1 VPQSQE
7 KSRESNQNLPNP
19 ELNPLLNPT
28 LGNNLGRWAQAYFT
42 SPPEKR
48 EEAVLELL
56 RELEA
61 ESGGEEST
69 SGSSATQAKW
79 SNAAEGSQLNPSLTC
94 AECGHENAP
103 RQKFCGMCGSRL
115 VFPDTGGETPET
127 LAREIRNTAPVERP
141 PVMSQ
146 PAEPLQVPSFG
157 GLSLFATV
165 NPSASE
171 LTPGSSD
178 TDIQWLRE
186 KSYETEEESRGSA
199 TKYLVTALGLLLL
212 GVLFYAQWKPQ
223 ATRPRAS
230 NSAPSA
236 THAAPATQPSEPAS
250 GSPAADQHHSS
261 PDQPAASAPETA
273 APSESPASNPRVQ
286 NATPAA
292 TAHTAANSPAGDKA
306 PTAVEPPKEADSG
319 PVFSA
324 SSVQSEKPNQPEG
337 AASSEGANSSAGAT
351 ELAAAESFLSGK
363 YGTRDSSQAAK
374 LLWRAVGKENTT
386 AILLLSN
393 LYLTGDGVSKS
404 CDQAKMLLR
413 AAAQKN
419 SSEAANKLRE
429 LQRSGCP

>member
-7 KSRESNQNLPNP
+7 KTRESNQNLPNP
-19 ELNPLLNPT
+19 ELNPLLNPK

-61 ESGGEEST
+61 ESGGEDST
-69 SGSSATQAKW
+69 SGESTTSPKW
-79 SNAAEGSQLNPSLTC
+79 PNGAQGLQLDPSLTC
-94 AECGHENAP
+94 AECGHENAH
-103 RQKFCGMCGSRL
+103 RQRFCGMCGSRL
-115 VFPDTGGETPET
+115 VFPDTASEAPGPVT
-127 LAREIRNTAPVERP
+127 REIRDPAPVERSP
-141 PVMSQ
+141 GVSQ
-146 PAEPLQVPSFG
+146 PALQVPSFG
-157 GLSLFATV
+157 GLSLFATA

-171 LTPGSSD
+171 STPGSSD

-186 KSYETEEESRGSA
+186 KSYETEDESRGSA

-223 ATRPRAS
+223 AARPRVPSAAS
-230 NSAPSA
+230 PNA
-236 THAAPATQPSEPAS
+236 THAAPASQSPEPAS
-250 GSPAADQHHSS
+250 GSPTADQHASSS
-261 PDQPAASAPETA
+261 PENGVPHESASNAKSQSGTSAPADHPATDSATGDKPQTA
-273 APSESPASNPRVQ
+273 A
-286 NATPAA
+286 
-292 TAHTAANSPAGDKA
+292 
-306 PTAVEPPKEADSG
+306 EPPKKADSS
-319 PVFSA
+319 PVRSA
-324 SSVQSEKPNQPEG
+324 SSVQSEKPSQAAGG
-337 AASSEGANSSAGAT
+337 AQSEGVNSSAGAT
-351 ELAAAESFLSGK
+351 ELAAAESFLSGR
-363 YGTRDSSQAAK
+363 YGTRDSSQAAR

-393 LYLTGDGVSKS
+393 LYLTGDGVPKS

>member
-7 KSRESNQNLPNP
+7 TTRESNQKLPNP

-61 ESGGEEST
+61 ENGGEDST
-69 SGSSATQAKW
+69 SGNPATPAKW
-79 SNAAEGSQLNPSLTC
+79 SNTAEAAYLNPSLTC
-94 AECGHENAP
+94 AECGHDNAP
-103 RQKFCGMCGSRL
+103 RQRFCGMCGSRL
-115 VFPDTGGETPET
+115 VFPDAAGETAGSAT
-127 LAREIRNTAPVERP
+127 RDMRESVPVERP
-141 PVMSQ
+141 PVLNQ

-157 GLSLFATV
+157 GLSLFATA
-165 NPSASE
+165 NPSES
-171 LTPGSSD
+171 TSSSSD

-186 KSYETEEESRGSA
+186 KSYDATEDGSRGSA
-199 TKYLVTALGLLLL
+199 TKYLVTAVGLLLL
-212 GVLFYAQWKPQ
+212 GVLFYAQWKPP
-223 ATRPRAS
+223 AARPRAS
-230 NSAPSA
+230 NSAPNA

-250 GSPAADQHHSS
+250 GSQAADQHPASSDQHSS
-261 PDQPAASAPETA
+261 SSAENA
-273 APSESPASNPRVQ
+273 APSESSASNPSVQ
-286 NATPAA
+286 NGTPAA
-292 TAHTAANSPAGDKA
+292 TAHTANSPSGDKA
-306 PTAVEPPKEADSG
+306 PTAAEPPKKADSG
-319 PVFSA
+319 PVRSA
-324 SSVQSEKPNQPEG
+324 SAVQSEKPNPPEG
-337 AASSEGANSSAGAT
+337 TASSEGANSSAGAA

-363 YGTRDSSQAAK
+363 YGPRDSSQAAK
-374 LLWRAVGKENTT
+374 LLWRAVAKGNTT

-419 SSEAANKLRE
+419 RSEAANKLRE

>member
-7 KSRESNQNLPNP
+7 KTHESNQKLPNP
-19 ELNPLLNPT
+19 ELNPLLNPI

-48 EEAVLELL
+48 EEAVLDLL

-61 ESGGEEST
+61 ENGGDEST
-69 SGSSATQAKW
+69 SGNSLTPAKW
-79 SNAAEGSQLNPSLTC
+79 VNSADGSQLNPSLTC

-103 RQKFCGMCGSRL
+103 RQRFCGMCGSRL
-115 VFPDTGGETPET
+115 VFADTAGETMKPMT
-127 LAREIRNTAPVERP
+127 REIRESDPVERP
-141 PVMSQ
+141 PVLNE
-146 PAEPLQVPSFG
+146 PVEPLRVPSFG
-157 GLSLFATV
+157 GLSLFATA
-165 NPSASE
+165 NPSTADS
-171 LTPGSSD
+171 GSSD
-178 TDIQWLRE
+178 ADIQWLRE
-186 KSYETEEESRGSA
+186 KSYDAAEGESRGSA
-199 TKYLVTALGLLLL
+199 TKYLVTAVGLLLL

-223 ATRPRAS
+223 TARPRAS
-230 NSAPSA
+230 NPAPNA
-236 THAAPATQPSEPAS
+236 THPAPATQPSEPAS
-250 GSPAADQHHSS
+250 ASQTADQHTSS
-261 PDQPAASAPETA
+261 PDQHASPAPENA
-273 APSESPASNPRVQ
+273 APDE
-286 NATPAA
+286 PAA
-292 TAHTAANSPAGDKA
+292 TNPKPQEEAPAPATHAAANAAAGDKV
-306 PTAVEPPKEADSG
+306 PTAAEPPKKADSG
-319 PVFSA
+319 PVRSA
-324 SSVQSEKPNQPEG
+324 RSVQSEKPNPAAG
-337 AASSEGANSSAGAT
+337 AASNDGVNSTAGAA

-374 LLWRAVGKENTT
+374 LLWRAVAKENTT

>member
-61 ESGGEEST
+61 ENGGEEST
-69 SGSSATQAKW
+69 SGSSATPAKW

-103 RQKFCGMCGSRL
+103 RQRFCGMCGSRL
-115 VFPDTGGETPET
+115 VFADTGGETPET
-127 LAREIRNTAPVERP
+127 VTREIRNNVPVERP

-157 GLSLFATV
+157 GLSLFATA

-171 LTPGSSD
+171 STPGSSD

-186 KSYETEEESRGSA
+186 KSYETEEEPRRSA

-223 ATRPRAS
+223 AARLRAS
-230 NSAPSA
+230 NSAPNA

-250 GSPAADQHHSS
+250 GPQPADQRASS
-261 PDQPAASAPETA
+261 TPENPPQAQSTSSAKSQ
-273 APSESPASNPRVQ
+273 SE
-286 NATPAA
+286 TPAPPPHA
-292 TAHTAANSPAGDKA
+292 VESSLAPDKLPPA
-306 PTAVEPPKEADSG
+306 PEPPKKADSG
-319 PVFSA
+319 PVRSA
-324 SSVQSEKPNQPEG
+324 SSVQSEKPTP
-337 AASSEGANSSAGAT
+337 AAGSTSNDGGNSSAGAT
-351 ELAAAESFLSGK
+351 ELAAAESFLSGR
-363 YGTRDSSQAAK
+363 YGTRDSSQAAR
-374 LLWRAVGKENTT
+374 LLWRAVEKENAT

-393 LYLTGDGVSKS
+393 LYLTGDGVPKS
-404 CDQAKMLLR
+404 CDQAKILLR

>member
-1 VPQSQE
+1 MPQSQE
-7 KSRESNQNLPNP
+7 KTRESNQNLPNP

-28 LGNNLGRWAQAYFT
+28 LGKNLGRWAQAYFT

-61 ESGGEEST
+61 ENGGEDST
-69 SGSSATQAKW
+69 SGGSATPAKW
-79 SNAAEGSQLNPSLTC
+79 SNAAEGLQLDPSLTC

-115 VFPDTGGETPET
+115 VFPDTAGEGAEPRA
-127 LAREIRNTAPVERP
+127 LEIRDTAPVERP
-141 PVMSQ
+141 PVLSQ

-157 GLSLFATV
+157 GLSLFATAS
-165 NPSASE
+165 PSASE
-171 LTPGSSD
+171 STLGSSD
-178 TDIQWLRE
+178 ADIQWLRE
-186 KSYETEEESRGSA
+186 KSYETEEPRGSA
-199 TKYLVTALGLLLL
+199 TKYLVTLLGLLLL

-223 ATRPRAS
+223 AARPRAS
-230 NSAPSA
+230 NSPSNA
-236 THAAPATQPSEPAS
+236 THATQATPSPEPAS
-250 GSPAADQHHSS
+250 GPQAGDQHAPSTPENPLQAQSTSS
-261 PDQPAASAPETA
+261 AKSQSETPAPPPRAAEGSA
-273 APSESPASNPRVQ
+273 APDKLPPPA
-286 NATPAA
+286 
-292 TAHTAANSPAGDKA
+292 
-306 PTAVEPPKEADSG
+306 EPPKKADSG
-319 PVFSA
+319 PVRSA
-324 SSVQSEKPNQPEG
+324 SSVQSEKPTP
-337 AASSEGANSSAGAT
+337 AARSTSNDGGNASAGAT

-374 LLWRAVGKENTT
+374 LLWRAVAKENTT

>member
-1 VPQSQE
+1 MPQSQE
-7 KSRESNQNLPNP
+7 KTRESNENLPNP

-28 LGNNLGRWAQAYFT
+28 LGKNLGRWAQAYFT

-61 ESGGEEST
+61 ENGGEDST
-69 SGSSATQAKW
+69 SGNSSTPAKW
-79 SNAAEGSQLNPSLTC
+79 SKTAEGSLLEPSLTC

-103 RQKFCGMCGSRL
+103 RQRFCGMCGSRL
-115 VFPDTGGETPET
+115 VFPDTASEAPET
-127 LAREIRNTAPVERP
+127 VTREIRIPAPVERS
-141 PVMSQ
+141 PVLSQ
-146 PAEPLQVPSFG
+146 PAEPFQVPSFG

-165 NPSASE
+165 NPPTSE
-171 LTPGSSD
+171 STSGSSD

-186 KSYETEEESRGSA
+186 KSYETEDEPRGSA

-223 ATRPRAS
+223 AARPRVS
-230 NSAPSA
+230 SAAAPNA
-236 THAAPATQPSEPAS
+236 THAAPATQSPEPPS
-250 GSPAADQHHSS
+250 GSPAADQHASSS
-261 PDQPAASAPETA
+261 PENAGPHESASNAKSQSERPAPAEDPAADSVAGDRPPTA
-273 APSESPASNPRVQ
+273 A
-286 NATPAA
+286 
-292 TAHTAANSPAGDKA
+292 
-306 PTAVEPPKEADSG
+306 EPLQKADSS
-319 PVFSA
+319 PVRSA
-324 SSVQSEKPNQPEG
+324 SSIQSERPGQAAG
-337 AASSEGANSSAGAT
+337 AAQSDGTNSAAGAS
-351 ELAAAESFLSGK
+351 ELAAAESFLSGR
-363 YGTRDSSQAAK
+363 YGTRDSSQAAR
-374 LLWRAVGKENTT
+374 LLWRAVAKENTT

-393 LYLTGDGVSKS
+393 LYLTGDGVPKS